1 MTGVDLG
8 ASALVATTA
17 RVPAL
22 RLHTQSSTKL
32 VRANVPSA
40 DPMATPAT
48 APPDK
53 PERDSVDGMAVVVA
67 IVVAV
72 LMVVIVT
79 VAVANVDV
87 LVEFGSVM

>member
-1 MTGVDLG
+1 
-8 ASALVATTA
+8 VATAA
-17 RVPAL
+17 RVLAL
-22 RLHTQSSTKL
+22 RFHTQSSTKP

-53 PERDSVDGMAVVVA
+53 PERDSVDGMAVAVV
-67 IVVAV
+67 VVV
-72 LMVVIVT
+72 VVVVIVT
-79 VAVANVDV
+79 VAVANADV